1 MSTGGKNSLVQRL
14 SSRSTVFQPD
24 CFFNQEC
31 PSANWEEQVVE
42 MKEPVVYL
50 DSLMPYTSD
59 THDTLAFGTVGFS

>member
-1 MSTGGKNSLVQRL
+1 
-14 SSRSTVFQPD
+14 
-24 CFFNQEC
+24 
-31 PSANWEEQVVE
+31 